1 MKKKQTIICPGE
13 VVREELDERG
23 WTQQEFADILGRSR
37 QLVSSFLHGRS
48 NLTFD
53 LAVRLEAALDVPA
66 ATWLKME
73 SLYRSRLEKTKID
86 AIRSQV
92 SARAK
97 RLGVAETRAGYRR

>member
-1 MKKKQTIICPGE
+1 MKTKQIIASPGE

-23 WTQQEFADILGRSR
+23 WTQQEFADIVGKSR
-37 QLVSSFLHGRS
+37 QFVSSFLHGRS
-48 NLTFD
+48 HLTFD
-53 LAVRLEAALDVPA
+53 LAYRLEAALDVPA

-92 SARAK
+92 AARAK
-97 RLGVAETRAGYRR
+97 RAGAAERRAGYN

>member
-1 MKKKQTIICPGE
+1 MKKKQIIVSPGE
-13 VVREELDERG
+13 VVREELEARG

-48 NLTFD
+48 HLTFD
-53 LAVRLEAALDVPA
+53 LAVRLEAALGVSA
-66 ATWLKME
+66 VTWLKME

-92 SARAK
+92 AARAK
-97 RLGVAETRAGYRR
+97 RLGVAEIRTVYRP